1 MEHQSRF
8 RENEEHD
15 QTRRQESAHTPAAE
29 FSSPEALLRH
39 DAAQT
44 PAPPGVADRLRASLA
59 AEPVKP
65 ASWWRRLLGGR
76 P

>member
-1 MEHQSRF
+1 MEHKSEF

-15 QTRRQESAHTPAAE
+15 QAQRQHSAHGAAAE
-29 FSSPEALLRH
+29 FASPEALLRH

-44 PAPPGVADRLRASLA
+44 PAPPAVAERLRTSLA
-59 AEPVKP
+59 AEPPKP
-65 ASWWRRLLGGR
+65 VSWWRRLLGGK